1 MTEYIEIKFLSP
13 VSNYIFTKDDIIYV
27 LVVTTTDSF
36 GEIHINKIIVKE
48 INNIDNFIRAYA
60 VKKSIKVLPSL
71 FGSYLNIKLFS
82 RDIIENRIILLF
94 SGQIQTDK
102 YEYGNK
108 SYIKMNKS
116 PFVDNKPRSSKYYD
130 DSSFIEEQY
139 FNYNNSKTDEYC
151 LLFFTKTNNPIQTI
165 VKPTIIKYTRI
176 CS

>member
-94 SGQIQTDK
+94 SGQIQTEK
-102 YEYGNK
+102 C
-108 SYIKMNKS
+108 
-116 PFVDNKPRSSKYYD
+116 P
-130 DSSFIEEQY
+130 
-139 FNYNNSKTDEYC
+139 SKTWTSPSSASASAC
-151 LLFFTKTNNPIQTI
+151 LGPRDHHTPGTSDSFPRPSGDSYRRGT
-165 VKPTIIKYTRI
+165 
-176 CS
+176 